1 MILDDDNKK
10 PKIKVEIKPISSIQ
24 KADVTNESSSS
35 FSASVDELRSAVV
48 GLELVP
54 PIGVSIW
61 IMITTNFNISP

>member
-24 KADVTNESSSS
+24 KADISNESSS

-54 PIGVSIW
+54 PIGVSI
-61 IMITTNFNISP
+61 